1 MPIRPTTAPSAEA
14 TKYNINLRR
23 LIAVA
28 NASREDATPPTPH
41 NLINSDSR
49 RHLRGQVQ

>member
-1 MPIRPTTAPSAEA
+1 MPIRPTAAPSAEA

-28 NASREDATPPTPH
+28 NASREDATPNAPQFDQ
-41 NLINSDSR
+41 LE
-49 RHLRGQVQ
+49 